1 MPPDD
6 DYVQAFNNGGMPIM
20 SDDGLITIASRFP
33 VRETMDRLLAALPT
47 RNMTVFA
54 RIDHAAGAA
63 AVGLS
68 LRPTEVVIFGN
79 PKGGTVLMQ
88 DDQRAGL
95 DLPLKALVWEDAA
108 GKTFVTYNDPAAMAR
123 RFTIGHP
130 AAIEA
135 MTAVLKAIVAAAT
148 A

>member
-1 MPPDD
+1 MP
-6 DYVQAFNNGGMPIM
+6 Q
-20 SDDGLITIASRFP
+20 DGLIPLSSRYP
-33 VRETMDRLLAALPT
+33 TRDTMDRLLAALAK

-63 AVGLS
+63 SAGLS

-79 PKGGTVLMQ
+79 PKGGTALMQ
-88 DDQRAGL
+88 DRQRAGL

-123 RFTIGHP
+123 RFSLGHP

-135 MTAVLKAIVAAAT
+135 MTTALKAIVA
-148 A
+148 

>member
-1 MPPDD
+1 LPPDD
-6 DYVQAFNNGGMPIM
+6 DYVQASNNCGTPIM
-20 SDDGLITIASRFP
+20 SDDGLITVASRFSA
-33 VRETMDRLLAALPT
+33 RETMDRLLTALPA

-95 DLPLKALVWEDAA
+95 DLPLKVLVWEGDA
-108 GKTFVTYNDPAAMAR
+108 GKAFVTYSDPAWTAR
-123 RFTIGHP
+123 RYSLGHP

-135 MTAVLKAIVAAAT
+135 ITAVLKAIVAAAT